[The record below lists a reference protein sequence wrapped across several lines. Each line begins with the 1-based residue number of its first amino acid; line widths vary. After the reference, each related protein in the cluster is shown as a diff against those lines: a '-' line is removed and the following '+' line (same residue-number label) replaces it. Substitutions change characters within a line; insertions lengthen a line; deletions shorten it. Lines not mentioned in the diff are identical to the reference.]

1 MRDPQA
7 QQLGLGPGALSP
19 FELGAQFPVCFT
31 VSAAG
36 NVSRDAGPCRL
47 GSTSVYSVDVI
58 FGP

>member
-1 MRDPQA
+1 MSDRQV

-19 FELGAQFPVCFT
+19 FELGARFPVCFT

-36 NVSRDAGPCRL
+36 NLNRDAGPCHP
-47 GSTSVYSVDVI
+47 GSTSVYSTDVI